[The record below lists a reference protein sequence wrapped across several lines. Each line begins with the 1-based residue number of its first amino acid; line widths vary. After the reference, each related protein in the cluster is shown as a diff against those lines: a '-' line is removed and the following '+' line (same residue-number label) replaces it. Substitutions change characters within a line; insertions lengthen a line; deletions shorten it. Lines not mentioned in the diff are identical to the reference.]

1 MPRHRM
7 TIRTLAA
14 IALATAV
21 LTTLAFSA
29 AQGARAGR
37 RHRLLRGWRTDTTR
51 RSIDLRELTSG
62 GPGKDG
68 IPAIHRPRFLK
79 IETAQRWL
87 GPKEPVIS
95 LKIGDESRA
104 YPLQVLM
111 WHEIVNDT
119 LGGVPVAVTFC
130 PLCYTADVFDRRVDE
145 KVLTF
150 GVSGFLRAS
159 NMIMYDRQTESLWQ
173 QALGE
178 AVVGEL
184 TGSTLKRLPAQIISF
199 QQFRQAHPDGIVL
212 SRQTGYRRPYGRN
225 PYAGYDRAGQSPVAL
240 SREDRKGLLPRE
252 LLVTLSIDGTD
263 KAYRHRDTK
272 ALGAVNDKVGGVPLV
287 VLHGRGAVSAMD
299 QARIAAS
306 REIGSTGVFDR
317 RLDDRALTFRY
328 EDGRFHDDQTN
339 SRWDITGKAIEGPL
353 EGRQLTAIPHGD
365 YFAFVW
371 LVFRPETE
379 VFASPENDK

>member
-1 MPRHRM
+1 
-7 TIRTLAA
+7 
-14 IALATAV
+14 
-21 LTTLAFSA
+21 
-29 AQGARAGR
+29 
-37 RHRLLRGWRTDTTR
+37 
-51 RSIDLRELTSG
+51 
-62 GPGKDG
+62 
-68 IPAIHRPRFLK
+68 
-79 IETAQRWL
+79 
-87 GPKEPVIS
+87 
-95 LKIGDESRA
+95 
-104 YPLQVLM
+104 M

-119 LGGVPVAVTFC
+119 LGGVPVLVTFC
-130 PLCYTADVFDRRVDE
+130 PLCYSADVFDRRVDGT
-145 KVLTF
+145 VLTF

-159 NMIMYDRQTESLWQ
+159 NMVMYDRQTESLWQ

-184 TGSTLKRLPAQIISF
+184 TGSTLERLPAQIISF

-225 PYAGYDRAGQSPVAL
+225 PYVGYDRVGQSPVAL

-287 VLHGRGAVSAMD
+287 VFHGRGAVSAMD

-317 RLDDRALTFRY
+317 RLDDRTLTFRY
-328 EDGRFHDDQTN
+328 EDGRFYDDQTS

-353 EGRQLTAIPHGD
+353 QGRQLTAIPHGD

-371 LVFRPETE
+371 LVFKPEMQ
-379 VFASPENDK
+379 VFDPSDNGA